1 MALYYSKDRS
11 RAPRAGIQLP
21 APTAPSSARDR
32 WRALVGQGG
41 NVQVRRRSLAIFQP
55 CRRLEMVMQS
65 SSVLG
70 CCVGWL
76 DEVWCRGEREER
88 TTRGCRPFNKQASL
102 PFLPRVPLAKKLA
115 ANSHRNET
123 NSKLILCNSFLYSTI
138 QRANDDDDV
147 EVDEDDDELARA
159 SSYSAYIHPPAPERP
174 DREPDTMRLALG
186 RCETAKSRSSGS
198 LRITSLI
205 SSSASSVN
213 RSISICSRRV

>member
-1 MALYYSKDRS
+1 VVPR
-11 RAPRAGIQLP
+11 RAGGENDTWLPPLQQTSLPSFPSPRPSRKETRRQLP
-21 APTAPSSARDR
+21 S
-32 WRALVGQGG
+32 
-41 NVQVRRRSLAIFQP
+41 NEIN
-55 CRRLEMVMQS
+55 
-65 SSVLG
+65 
-70 CCVGWL
+70 
-76 DEVWCRGEREER
+76 
-88 TTRGCRPFNKQASL
+88 NKLQ
-102 PFLPRVPLAKKLA
+102 
-115 ANSHRNET
+115 
-123 NSKLILCNSFLYSTI
+123 LCNSFLCSTI
-138 QRANDDDDV
+138 QRANDEEDV

>member
-1 MALYYSKDRS
+1 M
-11 RAPRAGIQLP
+11 
-21 APTAPSSARDR
+21 
-32 WRALVGQGG
+32 
-41 NVQVRRRSLAIFQP
+41 RRRSLAIFQP

-76 DEVWCRGEREER
+76 DEVWCRGEQEER
-88 TTRGCRPFNKQASL
+88 TTTRGCPFNKQAFLSFPYPRPSRKETRRL
-102 PFLPRVPLAKKLA
+102 P
-115 ANSHRNET
+115 SNEI
-123 NSKLILCNSFLYSTI
+123 NNKLILRNSFLYSTI

>member
-1 MALYYSKDRS
+1 VYSGVAWAGWMRCGAEES
-11 RAPRAGIQLP
+11 RRRERRHVA
-21 APTAPSSARDR
+21 APS
-32 WRALVGQGG
+32 
-41 NVQVRRRSLAIFQP
+41 
-55 CRRLEMVMQS
+55 
-65 SSVLG
+65 
-70 CCVGWL
+70 
-76 DEVWCRGEREER
+76 
-88 TTRGCRPFNKQASL
+88 TNKP
-102 PFLPRVPLAKKLA
+102 PFLSRTRVPPAKKLA